1 LSPAERSPLA
11 VAERVVELVGDR
23 AEAQVRVDSGRSALT
38 RFANSFIHQNVGEDR
53 LGVSLKLAAGG
64 RVASSATTEADD
76 DGLRRLVENTL
87 AAARL
92 RPVDSDWPG
101 LAPPAPVPD
110 VDHYDPAT
118 EAADPADR
126 AGRVAAFV
134 TAGPEL
140 AAAGYCDTEGGTA
153 AFANSAGQRAEGRSS
168 RATLDGIHQSDD
180 SAGSAHQTASRLAL
194 LDGDA
199 AGREA
204 AERAR
209 RSRNA
214 VELDPDEYEVVLE
227 PECVATIAVFLAYY
241 GFNAKQVEEGQSG
254 IRLGEQQF
262 DPAFSVWDDATDS
275 DALGVA
281 FDVDGTPKRRVDLI
295 SAGVPTALAHDRRT
309 AAKAGTESTGH
320 AIPGGDSG
328 GAFPINMFVASGAP
342 STADLVASVDRG
354 LLVTTFNYCRIL
366 DPKTMVVTGLT
377 RNGTFLIEGGEV
389 RTGVRNL
396 RFTQSFLE
404 ALAPGRVLAVSGP
417 ARFADSEFGAG
428 IVRAPSL
435 RLASWRFTGGG
446 SR

>member
-1 LSPAERSPLA
+1 VSPGERSPLA
-11 VAERVVELVGDR
+11 VAEQVVELVGDR
-23 AEAQVRVDSGRSALT
+23 AEAQVSVDTGRSALT

-53 LGVSLKLAAGG
+53 LGVSIKLAAGG
-64 RVASSATTEADD
+64 RVASAGSTETGD
-76 DGLRRLVENTL
+76 DGLRRLVEETL

-92 RPVDSDWPG
+92 RPVDPDWPG
-101 LAPPAPVPD
+101 LAPPAPVPE

-118 EAADPADR
+118 EGADPADR

-140 AAAGYCDTEGGTA
+140 RAAGFCDTEGGTA
-153 AFANSAGQRAEGRSS
+153 AFANSAGQRGEGRSS

-194 LDGDA
+194 LDGDV

-209 RSRNA
+209 RSRNP
-214 VELDPDEYEVVLE
+214 VEVDPDEFEVVLE

-262 DPAFSVWDDATDS
+262 DAAVSLWDDATDP
-275 DALGVA
+275 DALGIA

-320 AIPGGDSG
+320 AIPGGDAAG
-328 GAFPINMFVASGAP
+328 GFPTNMFLASGAP

-396 RFTQSFLE
+396 RFTQSFLD
-404 ALAPGRVLAVSGP
+404 ALAPGRVLGVSGP

-428 IVRAPSL
+428 MVRAPAL
-435 RLASWRFTGGG
+435 RLASWHFTGGG